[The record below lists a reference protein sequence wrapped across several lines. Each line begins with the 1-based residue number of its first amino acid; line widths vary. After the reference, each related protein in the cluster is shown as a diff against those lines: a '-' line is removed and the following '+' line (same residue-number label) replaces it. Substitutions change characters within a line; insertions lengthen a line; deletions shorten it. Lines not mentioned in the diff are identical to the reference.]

1 MMKTPELLKTIIVC
15 VLVTALLIIPAFGD
29 GNITEPSDSGVI
41 DSETSPQQPAGDGDS
56 GVGDDPGTDSQQPE
70 GSGTNEEN
78 TPDENTEDEETDNTG
93 DDPGTDSQQPEG
105 SGTNEEDT
113 PDENAGDEDSEGTG
127 EDEGSDGE
135 SSEIFETLSPEP
147 PVLMKSMTTSPDTGA
162 PDPLA
167 ESGTSDPGAGTGVVT
182 LGTVHI
188 TATGTELTPG
198 GGNGYTFTGT
208 YSDGQI
214 TITGQ
219 GDNAGQYYLREDLH
233 SSANDFAIQIQT
245 SGVTLDGNGFSV
257 IKTGSAG
264 SSGGISLT
272 SEADGT
278 TVKNFDGSNALS
290 DHSGITDFNRGIESY
305 GDNVVITGNKATGNV
320 NAGIYSGGD
329 TVTISDN
336 LVQGTHPN
344 GDGIFVIGSQ
354 PNVIGNTVTDNPGA
368 SGINTDAIS
377 ATISGNTLQR
387 NEGGIM
393 SYGEGS
399 TIRDNTIS
407 DNIYGGIYLT
417 DSETGVTITGN
428 TVQNNPRGIMFE
440 DQGGS
445 GNGHIYNNY
454 FANTQ
459 NVDTSDDPDIS
470 AYTWTNP
477 SGPTPGTN
485 IVGGSNIAGNY
496 WSDPTGTGWSDTHA
510 RDSRGYTD
518 DPYEIANGVYDN
530 KPLVKTPAPNPNP
543 SPSQNQDT
551 DSATNQNTN
560 NPGSGSSDT
569 PRINVV
575 LTAASVGNPASPGTT
590 TNLILTLENIGT
602 LPLSPSARIIL
613 VPVNERAEPIGEQ
626 PVEYVDGKFILNY
639 PLLIPTEP
647 GTYTYIFSPVMVT
660 EDPDTGEEVRITVG
674 DKVQFT
680 VVVGEDGTVTVTMG

>member
-1 MMKTPELLKTIIVC
+1 MMKTPGLLKTIIVC

-56 GVGDDPGTDSQQPE
+56 GV
-70 GSGTNEEN
+70 
-78 TPDENTEDEETDNTG
+78 G

-264 SSGGISLT
+264 TSIGISLT
-272 SEADGT
+272 GDADGSI
-278 TVKNFDGSNALS
+278 VKNFDGSKAA
-290 DHSGITDFNRGIESY
+290 SGHAGISNFDKGIQSY
-305 GDNVVITGNKATGNV
+305 GDNVVITGNKATGNDGD
-320 NAGIYSGGD
+320 GIYSGGD
-329 TVTISDN
+329 SVTISDN
-336 LVQGTHPN
+336 VVQGTLTD
-344 GDGIFVIGSQ
+344 GDGIHVLGSQ
-354 PNVIGNTVTDNPGA
+354 PNVIGNTVTDNPMAGGMFVNA
-368 SGINTDAIS
+368 QSP
-377 ATISGNTLQR
+377 TISGNTIQR
-387 NEGGIM
+387 NYVGIQ
-393 SYGEGS
+393 SYS
-399 TIRDNTIS
+399 WDLSITDNIIS
-407 DNIYGGIYLT
+407 DNTLFGISLADT
-417 DSETGVTITGN
+417 ETGVSITGN
-428 TVQNNPRGIMFE
+428 QITHNPVGIRFE
-440 DQGGS
+440 EYGGT
-445 GNGHIYNNY
+445 GNGNIYNNY
-454 FANTQ
+454 FVNTL
-459 NVDTSDDPDIS
+459 NVEAIGDSDPGV
-470 AYTWTNP
+470 YGWTNP
-477 SGPTPGTN
+477 SGPTTGTN
-485 IVGGSNIAGNY
+485 VVGGPNIAGNY
-496 WSDPTGTGWSDTHA
+496 WSNPTGTGWSDTHA

-518 DPYEIANGVYDN
+518 DPYEIVNGVYDN
-530 KPLVKTPAPNPNP
+530 KPLVKTPAPNLDPDP
-543 SPSQNQDT
+543 PQNQET
-551 DSATNQNTN
+551 DSTTTQNTY

-575 LTAASVGNPASPGTT
+575 LTAASVGNPASPGTI
-590 TNLILTLENIGT
+590 TNLVLTLENIGT
-602 LPLSPSARIIL
+602 VPLSPSARIIL

-626 PVEYVDGKFILNY
+626 PIEYVDGKFILNY